1 MKRAITCVLGCL
13 IMILSFSVPAKSV
26 ETPIPFGFQIAKT
39 SYTEALSILKSKE
52 WDFRE
57 YTKKHF
63 KEVDKKSP
71 DKGKNT
77 FLMVK
82 TKKLEGING
91 IRLFFDKE
99 SSLDAII
106 IVMDPKMFP
115 AVMDELNKKYKLV
128 KKNLLG
134 VDYSSDYTHVLW
146 EIDTFYIELQRLS
159 AHNVRLVYVTKLLYE
174 NYKDFMHKSYENF
187 RIRSK
192 KEDWMKEL

>member
-1 MKRAITCVLGCL
+1 MKKAITCITVCL
-13 IMILSFSVPAKSV
+13 ITVLLFPMSANSA
-26 ETPIPFGFQIAKT
+26 ETPNPFGFKIAKT
-39 SYTEALSILKSKE
+39 SYPEALSILQSKD

-57 YTKKHF
+57 YTKKDF
-63 KEVDKKSP
+63 KEIGKTSP

-91 IRLFFDKE
+91 IRLFFNDA
-99 SSLDAII
+99 STLDAII

-115 AVMDELNKKYKLV
+115 PVMDELDSKYKV
-128 KKNLLG
+128 VEKNLFG
-134 VDYSSDYTHVLW
+134 RDYSTDYTHVLW
-146 EIDTFYIELQRLS
+146 EIDTLYIELQRLS
-159 AHNVRLVYVTKLLYE
+159 AHHVRLVYVSKLLYE